1 MFKSNPSYFFIS
13 YLTPWCR
20 YYYYLFFTDA
30 LFQSFCDLPKEI
42 SGHIKFWIQSNSR
55 ICNSEH
61 DSAHKGLCM
70 EMVPF
75 IKRLHKTAVQF
86 FSEQEKEW
94 AAKIWGS
101 IEAGCS
107 SSDFALNEREK
118 GAKKD
123 FDPFTLLRLTCFY
136 LISSYIFMN

>member
-1 MFKSNPSYFFIS
+1 MVISNFEFNLIPEPAT
-13 YLTPWCR
+13 LNMTQP
-20 YYYYLFFTDA
+20 T
-30 LFQSFCDLPKEI
+30 
-42 SGHIKFWIQSNSR
+42 
-55 ICNSEH
+55 
-61 DSAHKGLCM
+61 KGYVWM

-123 FDPFTLLRLTCFY
+123 FDPFTLLRLTCF
-136 LISSYIFMN
+136 